1 MQLFGNKKHLD
12 TQEKDWIE
20 GAKHGDSKS
29 QKAIFDML
37 SSKMY
42 AICLRYMGDKDL
54 AEDILQDGFVTLFSK
69 LDSYSGVGSFEG
81 WARRV
86 FVNTAL
92 MSLRKK
98 DAMKNTEDVSVAR
111 NIASDDPTVI
121 QKISYMDLLKLI
133 TELPTGFRTVF
144 NILGPLT
151 NPGSPTRQLLGVYD
165 EYLVQPLTQVLISL
179 GVQRGMV
186 VYGQDKL
193 DEISLSAPTTVCEFR
208 DGWYK
213 TYTISPED
221 FGLQRCAKSD
231 LTGGTPQ
238 ENAQITR
245 EILSGAKGPRRDAVL
260 LNAGA
265 ALTIGGK
272 AESMKEGVALAAELI
287 DSGKAMQ
294 TLQALIEVSNR
305 AEA

>member
-1 MQLFGNKKHLD
+1 
-12 TQEKDWIE
+12 
-20 GAKHGDSKS
+20 
-29 QKAIFDML
+29 ML

-144 NILGPLT
+144 NMYVIEGY
-151 NPGSPTRQLLGVYD
+151 SHK
-165 EYLVQPLTQVLISL
+165 EIAESL
-179 GVQRGMV
+179 G
-186 VYGQDKL
+186 
-193 DEISLSAPTTVCEFR
+193 ISETTSR
-208 DGWYK
+208 
-213 TYTISPED
+213 SQ
-221 FGLQRCAKSD
+221 LQRA
-231 LTGGTPQ
+231 
-238 ENAQITR
+238 R
-245 EILSGAKGPRRDAVL
+245 ML
-260 LNAGA
+260 LQSR
-265 ALTIGGK
+265 I
-272 AESMKEGVALAAELI
+272 KE
-287 DSGKAMQ
+287 KY
-294 TLQALIEVSNR
+294 
-305 AEA
+305 